1 MKSRIIILL
10 LAILFFSSCGAS
22 MTVCECLKDDG
33 SHKKEC
39 DELGNSMST
48 EEMRREISKCK

>member
-10 LAILFFSSCGAS
+10 LAFVFFSSCGTS

-39 DELGNSMST
+39 DKLGNSMT
-48 EEMRREISKCK
+48 EAEMRSEIAKCK